1 MRGFVDKIE
10 TRCVCD
16 VKETLKEGYHES
28 QTYFNRSHY
37 RHHHI
42 GFFCTGCLGWLPRTT
57 PFGRLRHRHR
67 GPDTDQSDYRS
78 ASIHGRSVCPACGS
92 IHPSPSPA
100 IRLLGHSKEWVAAEY
115 KRVWNPGH
123 YGRHGAWIN
132 GHWKRIEVSP
142 GHWAKKRVWVA
153 YR

>member
-1 MRGFVDKIE
+1 MNRKRILTVPIIGIITLAFSAPAAWAGSPGQHRLEGFAIGIGALILTKAIIDQHQYTAEVSARPVE
-10 TRCVCD
+10 AYTHHRPRPS
-16 VKETLKEGYHES
+16 GYWDI
-28 QTYFNRSHY
+28 Q
-37 RHHHI
+37 
-42 GFFCTGCLGWLPRTT
+42 
-57 PFGRLRHRHR
+57 
-67 GPDTDQSDYRS
+67 
-78 ASIHGRSVCPACGS
+78 
-92 IHPSPSPA
+92 
-100 IRLLGHSKEWVAAEY
+100 KEWVAAEY